1 MSQSQWQ
8 RNLLYSL
15 VVDEHETD
23 GGGKQSPNSDKLS
36 PRIVGGKGNLRKY
49 RISLNFQE
57 RLLRTF
63 PLNCRFCIVKKKFF
77 LRVSFLTSIAEADS
91 FALFFILLINKAL
104 KLQTFRLVER

>member
-36 PRIVGGKGNLRKY
+36 PRIVGGKRNLRKY
-49 RISLNFQE
+49 KISLNFQE

-63 PLNCRFCIVKKKFF
+63 PLNCRFCIVKEKFF
-77 LRVSFLTSIAEADS
+77 LRVSFLTLKADS
-91 FALFFILLINKAL
+91 FALFSILLLINKAL

>member
-1 MSQSQWQ
+1 MAIMSQSQWQ

-15 VVDEHETD
+15 VVDEHETE
-23 GGGKQSPNSDKLS
+23 GGKQSPNSDKLS
-36 PRIVGGKGNLRKY
+36 PRIVGGKWNLRIE

-63 PLNCRFCIVKKKFF
+63 PLNCRFCIVKEKVF
-77 LRVSFLTSIAEADS
+77 LRVSFLTFIADS

-104 KLQTFRLVER
+104 KLETFRLVER